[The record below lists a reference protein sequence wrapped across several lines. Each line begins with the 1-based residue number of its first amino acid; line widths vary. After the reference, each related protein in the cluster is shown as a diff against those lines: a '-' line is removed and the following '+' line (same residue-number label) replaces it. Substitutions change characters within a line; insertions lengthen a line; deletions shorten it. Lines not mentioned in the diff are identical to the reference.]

1 LAFST
6 GICHKNDV
14 IKIFRVVSSDSN
26 SITEEKYQTLIL
38 DHNVFKT
45 EAERVAYVDKH
56 LDFRGISI
64 TEWNPPPM
72 MPLYPSRKKPDFWH
86 IGYGH
91 AFAVGER
98 VFKNTS
104 GLDKMLAKAGQ
115 LLPLPFQNQTLT
127 VCNILAHEGC
137 IDEEKSGWVI
147 RQYDGIRVR
156 PDRPF
161 FIAGSLPESSLFKI
175 SQSPGTMFAWEK
187 DQDPEQEFKA
197 CVEKNKLTGLNFSPI
212 WSEEEGI
219 ISKKIQR

>member
-1 LAFST
+1 LEEELKIPNENMIKVFKVVLS
-6 GICHKNDV
+6 DV
-14 IKIFRVVSSDSN
+14 DW
-26 SITEEKYQTLIL
+26 ITKEKYQSLIL

-56 LDFRGISI
+56 LDFRGVPI

-72 MPLYPSRKKPDFWH
+72 IPLHPSRKKPDFWNPS
-86 IGYGH
+86 YGQ

-98 VFKNTS
+98 AFKNTL
-104 GLDKMLAKAGQ
+104 GLDKMLTKAGQ
-115 LLPLPFQNQTLT
+115 LLPLSFQHQTLT
-127 VCNILAHEGC
+127 VCNILALEGC

-147 RQYDGIRVR
+147 RQYDGKRVR

-175 SQSPGTMFAWEK
+175 SQSPGTMYAWEK
-187 DQDPEQEFKA
+187 DQNPEQEFKA
-197 CVEKNKLTGLNFSPI
+197 CVEKNKLTGLNFFKI

-219 ISKKIQR
+219 ISKKFQH